1 MTIEWK
7 FPHNGF
13 GQVRGVSD
21 AGIET
26 FTGTEIQSLAREIC
40 QNSLD
45 AAVEGSNATI
55 KVDFEQYRI
64 PSSDIPGYEQYASKI
79 QKAYDYWSKKNSEKT
94 IKVLTKALNAIKKPT
109 TVVLRISDFN
119 TTGLS
124 HPYEDSDEGWNAL
137 TKLDGGATKTGDKAG
152 AFGIGKNAPFTNSDY
167 RLVFYRTL
175 NEDQETAAQGMSRF
189 ISFPEDLSNSMNT
202 MTTGIGYYGNP
213 EGNLPVDS
221 ISELEKLYQ
230 RSEIGTDVFVYGFNA
245 GYEWNKER
253 IVSISEG
260 TVKHLMNYIKLF
272 HNQDTPDTEYLFYT
286 LIHNQA
292 NPMSPGNVERII
304 NKYAEKIRPE
314 HPELPAK
321 VHPHMLRRTRATNL
335 YQSDVE
341 LELVS
346 RILGHAS
353 TQTTRIYAK
362 PSLEMIKS
370 AMDRSNPEL
379 NAEQPLWPDDEVEL
393 ARIFGIR

>member
-1 MTIEWK
+1 M
-7 FPHNGF
+7 
-13 GQVRGVSD
+13 
-21 AGIET
+21 
-26 FTGTEIQSLAREIC
+26 
-40 QNSLD
+40 
-45 AAVEGSNATI
+45 
-55 KVDFEQYRI
+55 
-64 PSSDIPGYEQYASKI
+64 
-79 QKAYDYWSKKNSEKT
+79 QK
-94 IKVLTKALNAIKKPT
+94 
-109 TVVLRISDFN
+109 
-119 TTGLS
+119 
-124 HPYEDSDEGWNAL
+124 
-137 TKLDGGATKTGDKAG
+137 
-152 AFGIGKNAPFTNSDY
+152 
-167 RLVFYRTL
+167 
-175 NEDQETAAQGMSRF
+175 
-189 ISFPEDLSNSMNT
+189 
-202 MTTGIGYYGNP
+202 
-213 EGNLPVDS
+213 
-221 ISELEKLYQ
+221 
-230 RSEIGTDVFVYGFNA
+230 
-245 GYEWNKER
+245 
-253 IVSISEG
+253 G